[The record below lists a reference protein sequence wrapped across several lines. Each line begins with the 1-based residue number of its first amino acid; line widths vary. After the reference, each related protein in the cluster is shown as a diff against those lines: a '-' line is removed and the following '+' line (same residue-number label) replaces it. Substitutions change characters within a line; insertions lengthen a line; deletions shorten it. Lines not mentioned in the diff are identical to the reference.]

1 MLARRQLRRLHRA
14 RPRDAGGQSL
24 LSRREPGGP
33 DDCRRRPMAP
43 LVECVPNFSEGRR
56 IDVITAIADAIRES
70 GGQVLDVQADAA
82 HNRMVVTFVA
92 EPDLAV
98 EAAIAGAAVAT
109 ERIDL
114 RRHLGE
120 HPRMGATDVVPF
132 VPFADLPMSVCVDLA
147 RRFGSRLWTELRV
160 PVYYYGEAATRPDR
174 RELERVRRGGFEDL
188 LARLGDPDRAPD
200 EGAPTVQPSAGATAE
215 GARIAFIASKVS
227 LKTTALPVPE
237 LDQLADRLLEL
248 SQDDIDAYRA
258 VIDARK
264 SGAPAASL
272 ERAYERAAE
281 VPLAAASAATRGLA
295 LAAETSRNAWD
306 MTASDLSAGS
316 ELLQTGRD
324 GALANVAINLPEL
337 RGEPAVRIERAY
349 RELMAKA

>member
-1 MLARRQLRRLHRA
+1 MTRVKDQTIGDYLQALGSTA
-14 RPRDAGGQSL
+14 AV
-24 LSRREPGGP
+24 PGGG
-33 DDCRRRPMAP
+33 
-43 LVECVPNFSEGRR
+43 S
-56 IDVITAIADAIRES
+56 
-70 GGQVLDVQADAA
+70 AA
-82 HNRMVVTFVA
+82 A
-92 EPDLAV
+92 LA
-98 EAAIAGAAVAT
+98 AAMGAALVSMVAKLSAKKA
-109 ERIDL
+109 R
-114 RRHLGE
+114 
-120 HPRMGATDVVPF
+120 TDKI
-132 VPFADLPMSVCVDLA
+132 
-147 RRFGSRLWTELRV
+147 R
-160 PVYYYGEAATRPDR
+160 AALTG
-174 RELERVRRGGFEDL
+174 L
-188 LARLGDPDRAPD
+188 
-200 EGAPTVQPSAGATAE
+200 
-215 GARIAFIASKVS
+215 
-227 LKTTALPVPE
+227 VPE

-306 MTASDLSAGS
+306 MTASDLAAGS

-349 RELMAKA
+349 RELMAKS